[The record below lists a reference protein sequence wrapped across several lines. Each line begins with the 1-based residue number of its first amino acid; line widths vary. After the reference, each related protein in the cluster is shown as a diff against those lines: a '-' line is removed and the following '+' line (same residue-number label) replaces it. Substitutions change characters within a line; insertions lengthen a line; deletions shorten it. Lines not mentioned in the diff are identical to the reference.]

1 MATATT
7 EEPEIQPARRRRAHA
22 VDSART
28 VRGAAGMKGVLL
40 PVLIVLG
47 IGTTFVSVYLAAFH
61 APVPH
66 HLPVA
71 VVGDERTL
79 AGVERGLQHA
89 QPAGFTVRGYASEAE
104 ARSALGSR
112 QVYAAYIAPGASGN
126 GSNDASGAVAGA
138 SGAVARGSGATD
150 RAAGRGPGA
159 GGPATSTGHPAA
171 GAGGSGPQLLYAGAN
186 GSGVTAT
193 VTGAFGSVAA
203 AEGQRLTTRDA
214 VPASSGDSRGLS
226 VFYAAFGVVLAGFLY
241 GTMTYQLAPRLEYR
255 LRMLS
260 LGLFGVL
267 GGVVLALVAGHAF
280 GAVPGSFAAVAG
292 VVALM
297 ATAAGAATMVLL
309 RLFGPA
315 GLTLSTVMLLILGNA
330 SGGGVLPAPYLPG
343 WLHPLHA
350 ILPVGVGVR
359 AIQGVSYFR
368 SDGLTAGLT
377 VLAVWTLACALVL
390 YVRDV
395 WSVRLLA
402 RTP

>member
-1 MATATT
+1 MSTATS
-7 EEPEIQPARRRRAHA
+7 EEPETQSAHRHRAHA
-22 VDSART
+22 MDSATT

-47 IGTTFVSVYLAAFH
+47 IGSIFVSVYLAAFH
-61 APVPH
+61 APAPH

-79 AGVERGLQHA
+79 AGVERGLEHG
-89 QPAGFTVRGYASEAE
+89 QPGGFTVRGYASESE
-104 ARSALGSR
+104 ARTALHDR
-112 QVYAAYIAPGASGN
+112 QVYAAYIAPGA
-126 GSNDASGAVAGA
+126 GSAS
-138 SGAVARGSGATD
+138 S
-150 RAAGRGPGA
+150 AA
-159 GGPATSTGHPAA
+159 
-171 GAGGSGPQLLYAGAN
+171 GSGPSGAKAGTSANTSATTTVAAVANPAPSAGRSATGGPGTAPELLYAGAN

-193 VTGAFGSVAA
+193 VTGAFGAVATA
-203 AEGQRLTTRDA
+203 QGQQLTAHDV
-214 VPASSGDSRGLS
+214 VPASTGDSRGLS

-260 LGLFGVL
+260 LGLFGAL
-267 GGVVLALVAGHAF
+267 GGLVVSLIGGHAF
-280 GAVPGSFAAVAG
+280 GAVPGPFLEVAV

-297 ATAAGAATMVLL
+297 ATAAGGATMALM

-315 GLTLSTVMLLILGNA
+315 GVMLSTIMLLIFGNA
-330 SGGGVLPAPYLPG
+330 TCGGVLPAPYLPD

-350 ILPVGVGVR
+350 ILPVGAGVR

-368 SDGLTAGLT
+368 SDGLATGLI
-377 VLAVWTLACALVL
+377 VLGLWTLVCTGVL